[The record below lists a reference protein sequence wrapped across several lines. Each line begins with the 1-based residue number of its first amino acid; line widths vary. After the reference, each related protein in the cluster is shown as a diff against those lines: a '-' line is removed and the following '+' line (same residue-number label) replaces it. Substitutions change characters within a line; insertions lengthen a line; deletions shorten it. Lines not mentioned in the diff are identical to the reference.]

1 MKIIPFVMVGA
12 LVAGCGDHAASGR
25 GNKHALVPQEASFSV
40 PDSSEIEG
48 LKSIA
53 LAGEGREAVR
63 LAAWYMKFPSGPD
76 TFEYWSVIAAEN
88 GNDVG
93 QYNVGML
100 YLTKPLL
107 GYWRARARYWLERSA
122 RQGNKS
128 AQAEL
133 EQMEAVSGQR

>member
-1 MKIIPFVMVGA
+1 MKITPFVMVGA

-25 GNKHALVPQEASFSV
+25 GNKQVSVPQEVSFSM

-53 LAGEGREAVR
+53 LAGGGREAVR

-100 YLTKPLL
+100 YLKKPLP
-107 GYWRARARYWLERSA
+107 GYWGARAKYWLERSA

-133 EQMEAVSGQR
+133 ERLEAVSGQR

>member
-1 MKIIPFVMVGA
+1 M
-12 LVAGCGDHAASGR
+12 
-25 GNKHALVPQEASFSV
+25 

-53 LAGEGREAVR
+53 LAGGGREAVR

-100 YLTKPLL
+100 YLKKPLP
-107 GYWRARARYWLERSA
+107 GYWGQEPNIGLNDPRGKEIKVRRPNLSGWRPYRASDKLPCC
-122 RQGNKS
+122 
-128 AQAEL
+128 
-133 EQMEAVSGQR
+133 